1 MEVKQIDA
9 KDTFNIRQ
17 KILRPHGSKEECS
30 FPGDN
35 DDLSFHLGAYVDE
48 KLVSVASFYM
58 DNHPSIEA
66 EYQFRLRG
74 MATSDDNR
82 GQGMSSALL
91 RTAFPLITK
100 NHVNTLWCNARI
112 SAVGFYEKVGFSAIG
127 EEFEIE
133 GIGPHVLMIKELES

>member
-9 KDTFNIRQ
+9 KDTYNVRQ
-17 KILRPHGSKEECS
+17 QILRPDGSTEDCH

-35 DDLSFHLGAYVDE
+35 DELSFHLGAYVDD

-58 DNHPSIEA
+58 DNHPTIKA

-74 MATSDDNR
+74 MATLNENS

-100 NHVNTLWCNARI
+100 NHVNTLWCNART
-112 SAVGFYEKVGFSAIG
+112 SAIGFYEKVGFNTIG

-133 GIGPHVLMIKELES
+133 GIGTHVLMIKELES